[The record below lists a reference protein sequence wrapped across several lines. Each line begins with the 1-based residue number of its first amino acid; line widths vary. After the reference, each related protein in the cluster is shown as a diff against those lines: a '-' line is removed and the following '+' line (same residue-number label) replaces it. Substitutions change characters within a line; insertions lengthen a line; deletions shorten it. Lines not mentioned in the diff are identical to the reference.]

1 MDERRIIE
9 NIGKTLALFGE
20 KITQIVGE
28 ASKVLAEN
36 IIPALSTLYEEIP
49 DLTEER
55 KQELITFC
63 ENMLNNGWCMFS
75 YLPLVVYKQDL
86 STVEKADAYITPYCK
101 DNISEIYNKLL
112 ENGISDENIANIQ
125 ACIENGAYK
134 ACSALLISEI
144 EHYIVCEYKITDN
157 NPLLKEKAIEKLK
170 NLYDGVA
177 ANKIAIFFYLHNH
190 SLYLSVKEVFKEIKN
205 IATVDDTDFPVP
217 SRHCLLHGYTKRQY
231 AEKDCLFLLLLL
243 FGLVEQKD
251 IMEIKNA

>member
-1 MDERRIIE
+1 MDERKIIE

-112 ENGISDENIANIQ
+112 ENGIS
-125 ACIENGAYK
+125 G
-134 ACSALLISEI
+134 
-144 EHYIVCEYKITDN
+144 
-157 NPLLKEKAIEKLK
+157 
-170 NLYDGVA
+170 
-177 ANKIAIFFYLHNH
+177 
-190 SLYLSVKEVFKEIKN
+190 
-205 IATVDDTDFPVP
+205 
-217 SRHCLLHGYTKRQY
+217 
-231 AEKDCLFLLLLL
+231 
-243 FGLVEQKD
+243 
-251 IMEIKNA
+251 